1 MRRNGGGRNL
11 SPKSIDSDNSNR
23 ADSLHSS
30 HEGTA
35 CGPFI
40 MDTSNLTPRQ
50 YFDIE
55 CNANTCPVVTSTPT
69 HVGAIKKYKYRRL
82 GLRYQGILSCSASRE
97 TILSLL
103 SISTWLPPGCPPLL
117 RSISIAVPPLAEDV
131 MEAVLPWLWL
141 RGTNAVSSRSG
152 SCEGVGYVFCLG
164 LNRARPARTA
174 Y

>member
-1 MRRNGGGRNL
+1 MRRNGDGRNL
-11 SPKSIDSDNSNR
+11 SPGSIDSDNNQSNN
-23 ADSLHSS
+23 LHSS

-35 CGPFI
+35 CRPFI

-50 YFDIE
+50 CFNIE
-55 CNANTCPVVTSTPT
+55 YDANTCPLVISTPM
-69 HVGAIKKYKYRRL
+69 HVGAIKKYKSRRL
-82 GLRYQGILSCSASRE
+82 GLRYQGTLSCSASRE

-103 SISTWLPPGCPPLL
+103 SIPTWRPTGCPPLL
-117 RSISIAVPPLAEDV
+117 RSISIAALLLAEDV
-131 MEAVLPWLWL
+131 MGAVLPWLWL

-164 LNRARPARTA
+164 LDEARPVRTR